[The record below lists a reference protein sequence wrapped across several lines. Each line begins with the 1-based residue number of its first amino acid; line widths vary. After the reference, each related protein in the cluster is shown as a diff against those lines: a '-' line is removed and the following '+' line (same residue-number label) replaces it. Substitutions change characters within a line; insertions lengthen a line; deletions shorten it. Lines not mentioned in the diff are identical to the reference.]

1 MPDELPWWKV
11 ALAPQDNP
19 LVYQVRGVL
28 KSLIFPNGFPT
39 GRVLVGE
46 GVLTKACRK
55 KPKPRYCILY
65 RTVSCICVSKALN
78 VPQTG
83 NSSSSMICLS
93 METLWSTRK
102 STTNRWKYSTFWTQ
116 IYPPLCSTW
125 FHWRKLNWNPWR
137 TRASSRMAGFYV
149 PGRLQTLCVREHC
162 WYRIFVF
169 GWSCL
174 DPEHW
179 ICRGKSFA
187 VFAATATEKQEWMAH
202 INKCIEVIFCSIAPH
217 HSVASV

>member
-1 MPDELPWWKV
+1 MQWILRRMPDELPWWKV

-102 STTNRWKYSTFWTQ
+102 STTNRWNIQFFEHKPILPFVALDSTGGSKIEILGGRGPVQEW
-116 IYPPLCSTW
+116 L
-125 FHWRKLNWNPWR
+125 
-137 TRASSRMAGFYV
+137 ASMYQVDFRHY
-149 PGRLQTLCVREHC
+149 
-162 WYRIFVF
+162 VF
-169 GWSCL
+169 GSIVDIGSLCL
-174 DPEHW
+174 AGAALIQNIE
-179 ICRGKSFA
+179 FA
-187 VFAATATEKQEWMAH
+187 GASPLQCLLQLQQRSRSGWLTSTSASRWFFA
-202 INKCIEVIFCSIAPH
+202 P
-217 HSVASV
+217 